1 METSNKTIGYIRV
14 SGKKQRD
21 DGLSLGV
28 QENRIKDYCKMFD
41 LNLLEVKCDTVSG
54 KNIKKRPA
62 LKEILEMVSA
72 GQVTDLVIVKLD
84 RLARNVRQT
93 YEIAEL
99 LKTHNS
105 NLHAVTDKI
114 DTSTAMGKAFFGITA
129 VFAEMER
136 ELIAERTKMILDG
149 KRENGEVIGTV
160 PYGYSRNGDKLV
172 KNMQEQRIIARL
184 KFFRTMGLSYANIS
198 KRVAREQIRNRKGTI
213 FPPDHI
219 RLILLRETAQG
230 VA

>member
-1 METSNKTIGYIRV
+1 MNKTLGYIRV

-28 QENRIKDYCKMFD
+28 QENMIRDYCKMFD
-41 LNLLEVKCDTVSG
+41 LDLIDVKCDTVSG

-62 LKEILEMVSA
+62 LKEILEMVSKGKVA
-72 GQVTDLVIVKLD
+72 DLVIVKLD

-99 LKTHNS
+99 LKTNNC

-136 ELIAERTKMILDG
+136 ELIAERTKIVLDG
-149 KRENGEVIGTV
+149 KRANGEVIGTI
-160 PYGYSRNGDKLV
+160 PYGYKREGEKLAV
-172 KNMQEQRIIARL
+172 NNDEQQVIARIKDL
-184 KFFRTMGLSYANIS
+184 RSQGLSFAKIGKQLIKES
-198 KRVAREQIRNRKGTI
+198 IRNRNNTP
-213 FPPDHI
+213 FPPMQI
-219 RLILLRETAQG
+219 RALILRVQ
-230 VA
+230 

>member
-1 METSNKTIGYIRV
+1 MNKTIGYIRV

-28 QENRIKDYCKMFD
+28 QEDRIKDYCKMFG
-41 LNLLEVKCDTVSG
+41 LNLIDVKCDTVSG
-54 KNIKKRPA
+54 KYIKKRPA
-62 LKEILEMVSA
+62 LKKILEMVSKKK
-72 GQVTDLVIVKLD
+72 VTDLVIVKLD

-99 LKTHNS
+99 LKANNC

-136 ELIAERTKMILDG
+136 ELISERTKAVLDG
-149 KRENGEVIGTV
+149 KRANGEVIGTI
-160 PYGYSRNGDKLV
+160 PYGYKRERKKLII
-172 KNMQEQRIIARL
+172 NNQEQQVLARISDLRSQ
-184 KFFRTMGLSYANIS
+184 GLSFAKIS
-198 KRVAREQIRNRKGTI
+198 KQLATEQIRNRNNTP
-213 FPPDHI
+213 FPPTQV
-219 RLILLRETAQG
+219 RALLLRLQTIHG
-230 VA
+230 

>member
-1 METSNKTIGYIRV
+1 MNKTLGYIRV

-28 QENRIKDYCKMFD
+28 QENMIRDYCKMFD
-41 LNLLEVKCDTVSG
+41 LDLIDVKCDTVSG

-62 LKEILEMVSA
+62 LKQILELVSKGKVA
-72 GQVTDLVIVKLD
+72 DLVIVKLD

-99 LKTHNS
+99 LKTNNC

-136 ELIAERTKMILDG
+136 ELIAERTKIVLDG
-149 KRENGEVIGTV
+149 KRANGEVIGTI
-160 PYGYSRNGDKLV
+160 PYGYKREGEKLAV
-172 KNMQEQRIIARL
+172 NNDEQQVIARIKDL
-184 KFFRTMGLSYANIS
+184 RSQGLSFAKIS
-198 KRVAREQIRNRKGTI
+198 KQLIKESIRNRNNTP
-213 FPPDHI
+213 FPPMQI
-219 RLILLRETAQG
+219 RALILRVQ
-230 VA
+230 

>member
-1 METSNKTIGYIRV
+1 MMEIANQTIGYIRV

-28 QENRIKDYCKMFD
+28 QEKRIEDYCKMFK
-41 LNLLEVKCDTVSG
+41 LNLIDTLCDTVSG
-54 KNIKKRPA
+54 KNIKRRPA
-62 LKEILEMVSA
+62 LKKILEMVSA
-72 GQVTDLVIVKLD
+72 RQVSDLVIVKLD

-99 LKTHNS
+99 LKTNS
-105 NLHAVTDKI
+105 CNLHAVTDKI

-160 PYGYSRNGDKLV
+160 PYGYKREGDKLV
-172 KNMQEQRIIARL
+172 KSLREQRVIERMRCL
-184 KFFRTMGLSYANIS
+184 RGQGLSFAKIS
-198 KRVAREQIRNRKGTI
+198 KALAGENIQNRKGSL

-219 RLILLRETAQG
+219 RLIVSRKTA
-230 VA
+230 

>member
-1 METSNKTIGYIRV
+1 MNNTVGYIRV

-28 QENRIKDYCKMFD
+28 QGKRIEDYCKMFG
-41 LNLLEVKCDTVSG
+41 LNLLETLCDSVSG

-62 LKEILEMVSA
+62 LRKILEMVSG
-72 GQVTDLVIVKLD
+72 GQVSDLVIVKLD

-99 LKTHNS
+99 LKRHNC

-136 ELIAERTKMILDG
+136 ELIAERTKMILDD
-149 KRENGEVIGTV
+149 KRKLGEVIGTV
-160 PYGYSRNGDKLV
+160 PFGYKRDGPKLIQ
-172 KNMQEQRIIARL
+172 NIREQMVIERMKSLRG
-184 KFFRTMGLSYANIS
+184 MGLSFAKIS
-198 KRVAREQIRNRKGTI
+198 KTLAGEKIQNRKGTL

-219 RLILLRETAQG
+219 RLIISRQPA
-230 VA
+230 

>member
-1 METSNKTIGYIRV
+1 MNNTIGYIRV

-28 QENRIKDYCKMFD
+28 QEKRIEDYCRMFS
-41 LNLLEVKCDTVSG
+41 LNLLETLCDTVSG

-62 LKEILEMVSA
+62 LRKILEMVSG
-72 GQVTDLVIVKLD
+72 GQVSDLVIVKLD

-99 LKTHNS
+99 LKIHNC

-136 ELIAERTKMILDG
+136 ELIAERTKMILDD
-149 KRENGEVIGTV
+149 KRKLGEVIGTV
-160 PYGYSRNGDKLV
+160 PFGYKRDGPKLIQNIREQMV
-172 KNMQEQRIIARL
+172 IKRMKNLRG
-184 KFFRTMGLSYANIS
+184 MGLSFAKIS
-198 KRVAREQIRNRKGTI
+198 KTLAGEKIQNRKGTL

-219 RLILLRETAQG
+219 RLIISRQPA
-230 VA
+230 

>member
-1 METSNKTIGYIRV
+1 MNKTLGYIRV

-28 QENRIKDYCKMFD
+28 QENMIRDYCKMFD
-41 LNLLEVKCDTVSG
+41 LDLIAVKCDTVSG

-62 LKEILEMVSA
+62 LKEILEMVSKGKVA
-72 GQVTDLVIVKLD
+72 DLVIVKLD

-99 LKTHNS
+99 LKTNNC

-136 ELIAERTKMILDG
+136 ELIAERTKIVLDG
-149 KRENGEVIGTV
+149 KRANGEVIGTI
-160 PYGYSRNGDKLV
+160 PYGYKREGEKLAV
-172 KNMQEQRIIARL
+172 NNDEQQVIARIEDL
-184 KFFRTMGLSYANIS
+184 RSQGLSFAKIS
-198 KRVAREQIRNRKGTI
+198 KQLIKESIRNRNNTP
-213 FPPDHI
+213 FPPMQI
-219 RLILLRETAQG
+219 RALILRVQ
-230 VA
+230 

>member
-1 METSNKTIGYIRV
+1 MSNKTIGYIRV

-28 QENRIKDYCKMFD
+28 QEKRIEDYCKMFN
-41 LNLLEVKCDTVSG
+41 LNLIDVKCDTVSG
-54 KNIKKRPA
+54 KNIKARPA
-62 LKEILEMVSA
+62 LKEILEMVSS
-72 GQVTDLVIVKLD
+72 GQVTDIVIVKLD

-99 LKTHNS
+99 LKNHNC

-136 ELIAERTKMILDG
+136 ELIAERTKSILDD
-149 KRENGEVIGTV
+149 KRKLGEVIGTV
-160 PYGYSRNGDKLV
+160 PYGYKRDGAKLIQNV
-172 KNMQEQRIIARL
+172 QEQRVIARL
-184 KFFRTMGLSYANIS
+184 RYLRAMGLSYINIS
-198 KRVAREQIRNRKGTI
+198 KCLAKEQIRNRKGTL

-219 RLILLRETAQG
+219 RLILSREPAQG
-230 VA
+230 VE

>member
-1 METSNKTIGYIRV
+1 MNKTLGYIRV

-28 QENRIKDYCKMFD
+28 QENMIRDYCKMFD
-41 LNLLEVKCDTVSG
+41 LDLIDVKCDTVSG

-62 LKEILEMVSA
+62 LKQILELVSKGKVA
-72 GQVTDLVIVKLD
+72 DLVIVKLD

-99 LKTHNS
+99 LKTNNC

-136 ELIAERTKMILDG
+136 ELIAERTKIVLDG
-149 KRENGEVIGTV
+149 KRANGEVIGTI
-160 PYGYSRNGDKLV
+160 PYGYKREGEKLAV
-172 KNMQEQRIIARL
+172 NNDEQQVIARIKDL
-184 KFFRTMGLSYANIS
+184 RSQGLSLAKIS
-198 KRVAREQIRNRKGTI
+198 KQLIKESIRNRNNTP
-213 FPPDHI
+213 FPPMQI
-219 RLILLRETAQG
+219 RALILRVQ
-230 VA
+230 

>member
-1 METSNKTIGYIRV
+1 MNKTLGYIRV

-28 QENRIKDYCKMFD
+28 QENMIRDYCKMFD
-41 LNLLEVKCDTVSG
+41 LDLIDVKCDTVSG

-62 LKEILEMVSA
+62 LKEILEMVSKGKVA
-72 GQVTDLVIVKLD
+72 DLVIVKLD

-99 LKTHNS
+99 LKTNNC

-136 ELIAERTKMILDG
+136 ELIAERTKMVLDG
-149 KRENGEVIGTV
+149 KRANGEVIGTI
-160 PYGYSRNGDKLV
+160 PYGYKREGEKLAV
-172 KNMQEQRIIARL
+172 NNDEQQVIARIKDL
-184 KFFRTMGLSYANIS
+184 RSQGLSLAKIS
-198 KRVAREQIRNRKGTI
+198 KQLIKESIRNRNNTP
-213 FPPDHI
+213 FPPMQI
-219 RLILLRETAQG
+219 RALILRVQ
-230 VA
+230 